1 VRALWVRWTLLIVFV
16 AILGTVFVNLGDWQ
30 LRRLHDRRERNSI
43 TVANEARPIRPFEQ
57 VFTHPLVQADEWQ
70 RVEARG
76 TFDSQHQFVVRYRS
90 LGDSPS
96 YSVVTPLR
104 TAAGTV
110 LVNRGLIPLSSGN
123 QVPAAGPPPPS
134 GEVTVVGH
142 VRLNEQGRRSAVMPA
157 GGSVRYIN
165 SDALATALPYPVLN
179 GYIGALTVNPPQ
191 QGGFVPVATPELSDG
206 PHFWYAIQWF
216 LFTALAVLGIV
227 VFIRGDL
234 RERRDGGQTG
244 RGGSGRGRGGSGR
257 GPGPGLTSRGA
268 GDGKKGGSP
277 RPKATSSV

>member
-30 LRRLHDRRERNSI
+30 LRRLDERRERNHI
-43 TVANEARPIRPFEQ
+43 TVTNEAQPVRPFTE
-57 VFTHPLVQADEWQ
+57 VFNHRLVGSDEWQ

-76 TFDSQHQFVVRYRS
+76 TFDGEHQFVVRYRS
-90 LGDSPS
+90 LGDAPS

-104 TAAGTV
+104 TTAGTV
-110 LVNRGLIPLSSGN
+110 LVNRGLIPLGSGN
-123 QVPAAGPPPPS
+123 RVPSTGPAPPS

-142 VRLNEQGRRSAVMPA
+142 VRLNEEGRRSAVMPA

-179 GYIGALTVNPPQ
+179 GYIGALSVDPPQ
-191 QGGFVPVATPELSDG
+191 AGGFTPVATPELSDG
-206 PHFWYAIQWF
+206 PHFWYAVQWF

-234 RERRDGGQTG
+234 RDRRAAQAAAEQ
-244 RGGSGRGRGGSGR
+244 
-257 GPGPGLTSRGA
+257 SRSAA
-268 GDGKKGGSP
+268 GHRVASDVS
-277 RPKATSSV
+277 R